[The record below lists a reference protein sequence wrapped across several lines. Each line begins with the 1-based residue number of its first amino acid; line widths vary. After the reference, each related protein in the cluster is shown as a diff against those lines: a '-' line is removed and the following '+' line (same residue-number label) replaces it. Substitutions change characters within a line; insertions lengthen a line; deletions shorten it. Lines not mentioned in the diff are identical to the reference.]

1 MLLAIFVLL
10 AAQPLQASFCDMCA
24 DQKAMHSGMASDEE
38 HGHDMHA
45 GMDHG
50 DDSQAMDCCDD
61 ESAAGDDHCAT
72 MAHCG
77 ACPTGNAAVSPSIA
91 AVMISTAKM
100 KLDFSSDPPVYQNS
114 SPPFRP
120 PIS

>member
-1 MLLAIFVLL
+1 
-10 AAQPLQASFCDMCA
+10 MCA
-24 DQKAMHSGMASDEE
+24 DQKAMHGEMTSDEKP
-38 HGHDMHA
+38 GRDMHA

-50 DDSQAMDCCDD
+50 YDSQAMDCCDD
-61 ESAAGDDHCAT
+61 APATSEDHCAA

-77 ACPTGNAAVSPSIA
+77 ACPAGNAAVSPSIA
-91 AVMISTAKM
+91 PVMISTAKM
-100 KLDFSSDPPVYQNS
+100 NLDFSSDPPLYQSS